1 MSKVEARAKAWTT
14 LARTVAEMT
23 SVNSAST
30 VEAVLGFG
38 SLSCEE

>member
-1 MSKVEARAKAWTT
+1 MSNVEGRAKARTT
-14 LARTVAEMT
+14 LARTVAETT

-30 VEAVLGFG
+30 VEAVRGFG